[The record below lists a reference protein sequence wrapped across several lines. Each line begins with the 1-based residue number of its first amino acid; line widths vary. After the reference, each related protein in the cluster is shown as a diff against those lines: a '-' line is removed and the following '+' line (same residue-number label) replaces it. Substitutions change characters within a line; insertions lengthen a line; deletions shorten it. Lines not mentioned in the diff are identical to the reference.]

1 MENDRAGKVKKK
13 KKEAEDMEQELLQ
26 EIASYWGTRA
36 EGYSEVNEKE
46 LAGSQ
51 REAWLHVLEEQF
63 PEKKKEEMKIL
74 DIGTGPGFFPMILSE
89 AGYTVAAVDYTEEML
104 EKAKENLGKYTKYG
118 LERVT
123 LQRMDA
129 QNLELYKEN
138 KMRAVITDTEVMGN
152 ENNLYFQFGG
162 CQAVARVSKYEISQ
176 VGDEIEF
183 VFMPSKIH
191 FFDKETEVNYL

>member
-63 PEKKKEEMKIL
+63 PEKKKEEMKI
-74 DIGTGPGFFPMILSE
+74 TRYRNRPGILPDDFV
-89 AGYTVAAVDYTEEML
+89 GGRL
-104 EKAKENLGKYTKYG
+104 YG
-118 LERVT
+118 
-123 LQRMDA
+123 
-129 QNLELYKEN
+129 
-138 KMRAVITDTEVMGN
+138 
-152 ENNLYFQFGG
+152 GG
-162 CQAVARVSKYEISQ
+162 C
-176 VGDEIEF
+176 
-183 VFMPSKIH
+183 
-191 FFDKETEVNYL
+191 

>member
-1 MENDRAGKVKKK
+1 LENDRAGKVKKK

-89 AGYTVAAVDYTEEML
+89 AGYTVAAGDL
-104 EKAKENLGKYTKYG
+104 HGGDAGKG
-118 LERVT
+118 ER
-123 LQRMDA
+123 
-129 QNLELYKEN
+129 ESGK
-138 KMRAVITDTEVMGN
+138 I
-152 ENNLYFQFGG
+152 
-162 CQAVARVSKYEISQ
+162 YEIRS
-176 VGDEIEF
+176 GARDAAA
-183 VFMPSKIH
+183 
-191 FFDKETEVNYL
+191 DGCTESGVCG